1 MKKNLLGIFALALTI
16 AVSSF
21 TVKKVTNRFLIY
33 KGTGAQTAL
42 TSYNSPVTAEPAD
55 ISGGAV
61 ILNWFRV
68 VDVNNNGIDGT
79 EFQDAFD
86 QYNQVDPSLNTLND
100 ETSEIDHELDLKS
113 L

>member
-1 MKKNLLGIFALALTI
+1 MKKNLLGIFALVLTI

-33 KGTGAQTAL
+33 KGTGSQT
-42 TSYNSPVTAEPAD
+42 SISNYNSPTTTEPSD
-55 ISGGAV
+55 VSGGAV

-68 VDVNNNGIDGT
+68 VDLTNNGIDGT